1 MLDSIYIAMT
11 GLHGFEEGLRV
22 ISNDTTN
29 MNTPGF
35 KGSGLQFS
43 DLFYS
48 TGGLGGQA
56 GGHASSQFG
65 FGLNTVGTVL
75 NFQQGQL
82 QNTGNDL
89 DLAVDGQGLFV
100 LKAADGTIHYTRDG
114 QFKFDTN
121 GNLISSATGE
131 QVMGMDATGSL
142 TAISIAS
149 LKTNAAKATST
160 VTFSGNLSSTSTGQ
174 TVGSVTVNDAA
185 GSAHTLSAKLA
196 PVSGKSGSWTV
207 TLLDGTT
214 TVGSGTIAFI
224 NGRPDPANATV
235 SVNYTPSG
243 QSAIPLTL
251 DFSNNVTSFDSGSQS
266 TLAVA
271 SQDGFGA
278 GSLTKATFDTTG
290 TLVLNYSNG
299 QTAKGARLALG
310 HFSSPD
316 AVQSVGDNEFKAV
329 DGRAWETGVAGS
341 DAFGNV
347 RSGMVEISNVDL
359 SQEFSNLVIMQ
370 RGYQASSQVVS
381 TANDMLTEL
390 FAMHGK

>member
-11 GLHGFEEGLRV
+11 GLHGYEEGLRV
-22 ISNDTTN
+22 ISNNTTN

-35 KGSGLQFS
+35 KGATLQFS

-48 TGGLGGQA
+48 NGGLGGRS
-56 GGHASSQFG
+56 GGHASSQLG

-75 NFQQGQL
+75 NFQQGQF

-89 DLAVDGQGLFV
+89 DVAVNGQGLFV
-100 LKAADGTIHYTRDG
+100 LKAADGKIHYTRDG
-114 QFKFDTN
+114 QFKFDTS

-131 QVMGMDATGSL
+131 QVMGLDATGSL
-142 TAISIAS
+142 TAISIADLRAS
-149 LKTNAAKATST
+149 AAKATGT

-174 TVGSVTVNDAA
+174 TVSSITITDAA
-185 GSAHTLSAKLA
+185 GSNHTLSAKLA
-196 PVSGKSGSWTV
+196 PVSGKSGSWSVTV
-207 TLLDGTT
+207 LDGTT

-224 NGRPDPANATV
+224 NGRPDPANAKV
-235 SVNYTPSG
+235 SLTYTPSG

-251 DFSNNVTSFDSGSQS
+251 DFSGSVTSFDSGSQS

-278 GSLTKATFDTTG
+278 GSLIKATFDSTG
-290 TLVLNYSNG
+290 TLALTYSNG

-310 HFSSPD
+310 RFNSPD
-316 AVQSVGDNEFKAV
+316 AVAAVGNNEFAAV
-329 DGRAWETGVAGS
+329 DGRAWETGAAGS
-341 DAFGNV
+341 DAFGSI

>member
-11 GLHGFEEGLRV
+11 GLHGYEEGLRV
-22 ISNDTTN
+22 ISNNTTN

-35 KGSGLQFS
+35 KGATLQFS

-48 TGGLGGQA
+48 NGGLGGRS
-56 GGHASSQFG
+56 GGHASSQLG

-75 NFQQGQL
+75 NFQQGQF

-89 DLAVDGQGLFV
+89 DVAVNGQGLFV
-100 LKAADGTIHYTRDG
+100 LKAADGKIHYTRDG
-114 QFKFDTN
+114 QFKFDTR

-131 QVMGMDATGSL
+131 QVMGLDAAGSL
-142 TAISIAS
+142 TAISIADLRTS
-149 LKTNAAKATST
+149 AAKATST

-174 TVGSVTVNDAA
+174 TVGSITVADAA
-185 GSAHTLSAKLA
+185 GSNHTLSAKLA
-196 PVSGKSGSWTV
+196 PVSGKSGSWSVTV
-207 TLLDGTT
+207 LDGTT

-224 NGRPDPANATV
+224 NGRPDPANAKV
-235 SVNYTPSG
+235 SLTYTPSG

-251 DFSNNVTSFDSGSQS
+251 DFSGSVTSFDSGSQS

-278 GSLTKATFDTTG
+278 GSLTKATFDSTG
-290 TLVLNYSNG
+290 TLALTYSNG

-310 HFSSPD
+310 RFNSPD
-316 AVQSVGDNEFKAV
+316 AVEAVGNNEFAAV
-329 DGRAWETGVAGS
+329 DGRAWETGAAGS
-341 DAFGNV
+341 DAFGSI

-390 FAMHGK
+390 FAMRGK

>member
-11 GLHGFEEGLRV
+11 GLHGYEEGLRV

-35 KGSGLQFS
+35 KGSSLQFS

-48 TGGLGGQA
+48 TGGLAGQD
-56 GGHASSQFG
+56 GGHSSSQFG
-65 FGLNTVGTVL
+65 FGLNTLGTIL

-82 QNTGNDL
+82 QTTGNDL

-100 LKAADGTIHYTRDG
+100 LKAADGSIHYTRDG
-114 QFKFDTN
+114 QFKFDAS
-121 GNLISSATGE
+121 GNLVSSATGE
-131 QVMGMDATGSL
+131 QVMGLDSTGSL
-142 TAISIAS
+142 TAISIAT
-149 LKTNAAKATST
+149 LKTNAAKATSS

-174 TVGSVTVNDAA
+174 TVGSISVLDAS

-196 PVSGKSGSWTV
+196 PVSGKPGSWTV
-207 TLLDGTT
+207 TVLDGTT

-224 NGRPDPANATV
+224 NGQPDPANATV
-235 SVNYTPSG
+235 SLNYTPSG
-243 QSAIPLTL
+243 QSALPLTL
-251 DFSNNVTSFDSGSQS
+251 DFSKNVTSFDSGSQS

-278 GSLTKATFDTTG
+278 GALTKATFDNTG
-290 TLVLNYSNG
+290 TLVLTYSNG
-299 QTAKGARLALG
+299 QTSKGTRLALG
-310 HFSSPD
+310 RFSSPD
-316 AVQSVGDNEFKAV
+316 AVQAVGNNEFKAV
-329 DGRAWETGVAGS
+329 DGKSWETGAAGG
-341 DAFGNV
+341 DAFGTV

-390 FAMHGK
+390 FAMRGK

>member
-1 MLDSIYIAMT
+1 MLDSIYVAMT
-11 GLHGFEEGLRV
+11 GLHGYEEGLRV

-35 KGSGLQFS
+35 KGSALQFS

-48 TGGLGGQA
+48 NGGLEGQGGGQS
-56 GGHASSQFG
+56 SSQFG
-65 FGLNTVGTVL
+65 YGLNAVGTIL

-100 LKAADGTIHYTRDG
+100 LKASDGSIHYTRDG
-114 QFKFDTN
+114 QFKFDAS
-121 GNLISSATGE
+121 GNLVSSATGE
-131 QVMGMDATGSL
+131 QVMGLDSSGSL
-142 TAISIAS
+142 TAISIAT

-160 VTFSGNLSSTSTGQ
+160 VTFSGNLSSTSSGQ
-174 TVGSVTVNDAA
+174 TVGSISVLDAS

-196 PVSGKSGSWTV
+196 PVSGKPGSWTV
-207 TLLDGTT
+207 TVLDGTT

-224 NGRPDPANATV
+224 NGQPDPANAAV
-235 SVNYTPSG
+235 SLNYTPSG
-243 QSAIPLTL
+243 QSPIPLTL
-251 DFSNNVTSFDSGSQS
+251 DFSKNVTSFDSGSQS

-278 GSLTKATFDTTG
+278 GALTKATFDNTG
-290 TLVLNYSNG
+290 TLVLTYSNG
-299 QTAKGARLALG
+299 QTSKGTRLALG
-310 HFSSPD
+310 RFSSPD
-316 AVQSVGDNEFKAV
+316 AVQAVGNNEFKVV
-329 DGRAWETGVAGS
+329 DGKSWETGAAGS
-341 DAFGNV
+341 EAFGTV

-390 FAMHGK
+390 FAMRGK

>member
-11 GLHGFEEGLRV
+11 GLHGYEEGLRV
-22 ISNDTTN
+22 ISNNTTN

-35 KGSGLQFS
+35 KGATLQFS

-48 TGGLGGQA
+48 NGGLGGRS
-56 GGHASSQFG
+56 GGHASSQLG

-75 NFQQGQL
+75 NFQQGQF

-89 DLAVDGQGLFV
+89 DVAVNGQGLFV
-100 LKAADGTIHYTRDG
+100 LKAADGKIHYTRDG
-114 QFKFDTN
+114 QFKFDTS

-131 QVMGMDATGSL
+131 QVMGLDATGSL
-142 TAISIAS
+142 TAISIADLRTS
-149 LKTNAAKATST
+149 AAKATGT

-174 TVGSVTVNDAA
+174 TVSSITITDAA
-185 GSAHTLSAKLA
+185 GSNHTLSAKLA
-196 PVSGKSGSWTV
+196 PVSGKSGSWSVTV
-207 TLLDGTT
+207 LDGTT

-224 NGRPDPANATV
+224 NGRPDPANAKV
-235 SVNYTPSG
+235 SLTYTPSG

-251 DFSNNVTSFDSGSQS
+251 DFSGSVTSFDSGSQS

-278 GSLTKATFDTTG
+278 GSLIKATFDSTG
-290 TLVLNYSNG
+290 TLALTYSNG

-310 HFSSPD
+310 RFNSPD
-316 AVQSVGDNEFKAV
+316 AVEAVGNNEFAAV
-329 DGRAWETGVAGS
+329 DGRAWETGAAGS
-341 DAFGNV
+341 DAFGSI

>member
-11 GLHGFEEGLRV
+11 GLHGYEEGLRV

-35 KGSGLQFS
+35 KGSSLQFS

-48 TGGLGGQA
+48 TGGLAGQD
-56 GGHASSQFG
+56 GGHSSSQFG
-65 FGLNTVGTVL
+65 FGLNTLGTIL

-82 QNTGNDL
+82 QTTGNDL

-100 LKAADGTIHYTRDG
+100 LKAADGSIHYTRDG
-114 QFKFDTN
+114 QFKFDAS
-121 GNLISSATGE
+121 GNLVSSATGE
-131 QVMGMDATGSL
+131 QVMGLDSTGSL
-142 TAISIAS
+142 TAISIAT
-149 LKTNAAKATST
+149 LKTNAAKATSS

-174 TVGSVTVNDAA
+174 TVGSISVLDAS

-196 PVSGKSGSWTV
+196 PVSGKPGSWTV
-207 TLLDGTT
+207 TVLDGTT

-224 NGRPDPANATV
+224 NGQPDPANATV
-235 SVNYTPSG
+235 SLNYTPSG

-251 DFSNNVTSFDSGSQS
+251 DFSKNVTSFDSGSQS

-278 GSLTKATFDTTG
+278 GALTKATFDNTG
-290 TLVLNYSNG
+290 TLVLTYSNG
-299 QTAKGARLALG
+299 QTSKGTRLALG
-310 HFSSPD
+310 RFSSPD
-316 AVQSVGDNEFKAV
+316 AVQAVGNNEFKAV
-329 DGRAWETGVAGS
+329 DGKSWETGAAGS
-341 DAFGNV
+341 DAFGTV

-390 FAMHGK
+390 FAMRGK

>member
-11 GLHGFEEGLRV
+11 GLHGYEEGLRV
-22 ISNDTTN
+22 ISNNTTN

-35 KGSGLQFS
+35 KGATLQFS

-48 TGGLGGQA
+48 NGGLGGRS
-56 GGHASSQFG
+56 GGHASSQLG

-75 NFQQGQL
+75 NFQQGQF

-89 DLAVDGQGLFV
+89 DVAVNGQGLFV
-100 LKAADGTIHYTRDG
+100 LKAADGKIHYTRDG
-114 QFKFDTN
+114 QFKFDTS

-131 QVMGMDATGSL
+131 QVMGLDATGSL
-142 TAISIAS
+142 TAISIADLRAS
-149 LKTNAAKATST
+149 AAKATGT

-174 TVGSVTVNDAA
+174 TVSSITITDAA
-185 GSAHTLSAKLA
+185 GSNHTLSAKLA
-196 PVSGKSGSWTV
+196 PVSGKSGSWSVTV
-207 TLLDGTT
+207 LDGTT

-224 NGRPDPANATV
+224 NGRPDPANAKV
-235 SVNYTPSG
+235 SLTYTPSG

-251 DFSNNVTSFDSGSQS
+251 DFSGSVTSFDSGSQS

-278 GSLTKATFDTTG
+278 GSLIKATFDSTG
-290 TLVLNYSNG
+290 TLALTYSNG

-310 HFSSPD
+310 RFNSPD
-316 AVQSVGDNEFKAV
+316 AVEAVGNNEFAAV
-329 DGRAWETGVAGS
+329 DGRAWETGAAGS
-341 DAFGNV
+341 DAFGSI